1 MSLDAFVGLPYREPY
16 DCYGLVRAVLATQG
30 IHLPLVQ
37 YSEDRAERAALL
49 SAGLPGWVPVSRPQR
64 WDVAVFRHNGR
75 PAHVGVCIDASRFLH
90 VEEGGTSRI
99 ERFGPLRAVEA
110 IYRYAG

>member
-1 MSLDAFVGLPYREPY
+1 MSRKMRHGADAVGV
-16 DCYGLVRAVLATQG
+16 GMSWV
-30 IHLPLVQ
+30 
-37 YSEDRAERAALL
+37 
-49 SAGLPGWVPVSRPQR
+49 AGLPGWVRVDSPQR
-64 WDVAVFRHNGR
+64 WDIAVFRHNGR

-99 ERFGPLRAVEA
+99 DRFGPTRPVEA